1 MNWGVDIKIN
11 EKLYL
16 REPKNSEL
24 GRKIIVQGIIMIESI
39 GIEDFTFKK
48 LANEIKT
55 TEASIYR
62 YFENKQL
69 FLLYVLSWYWQWQE
83 YLIVYKTNNIT
94 DPLKKIDIVLDV
106 LLLRTEE
113 NAEGGLDVDKK
124 ILHMLVIKESSKSYL
139 NHQVKKYNESEFFKP
154 YKDLSK
160 RIGGIINE
168 INPEYKFTRSLTT
181 TLLLMSRNLYFFE
194 ENLPSLTETSFNKNN
209 LEDQTKAYLMHLIM
223 SAVVIK

>member
-24 GRKIIVQGIIMIESI
+24 GKKIIVQGIIMIEKI

-69 FLLYVLSWYWQWQE
+69 FLLYILSWYWQWQE
-83 YLIVYKTNNIT
+83 YLIVFKTNNIT
-94 DPLKKIDIVLDV
+94 DPYQKIDIVLDI
-106 LLLRTEE
+106 LLLRNDELVE
-113 NAEGGLDVDKK
+113 SGLGIDKK

-139 NHQVKKYNESEFFKP
+139 NHQVKKYNELSFFKP

-168 INPEYKFTRSLTT
+168 IKPEYQFTRSLTT
-181 TLLLMSRNLYFFE
+181 TIVLMSRNLYFFE
-194 ENLPSLTETSFNKNN
+194 ENLPSLTEVSENNTTSN
-209 LEDQTKAYLMHLIM
+209 TKTFLKDLIIN
-223 SAVVIK
+223 ALK